1 MAFSAFLD
9 KQILRHVFQNIP
21 YQSPA
26 QIFVGL
32 YVGDP
37 ESGGVE
43 YDAPSYS
50 RFITT
55 WTLNAANDEVSNAT
69 PIDWNIQGAD
79 PVVTITHIAAFNTIV
94 GGNLL
99 ASGLLANPIVS
110 SSRDQVQLEVG
121 GMKISMGACP

>member
-1 MAFSAFLD
+1 MAFSALLD

-21 YQSPA
+21 YQSPT

-43 YDAPSYS
+43 FD
-50 RFITT
+50 
-55 WTLNAANDEVSNAT
+55 AANYVRYISIWVTNITGEEVFNAT

-79 PVVTITHIAAFNTIV
+79 PVVTITHIAVFDTLV

-121 GMKISMGACP
+121 GLRISMGACP

>member
-1 MAFSAFLD
+1 MAFSALLD

-21 YQSPA
+21 CQSPT

-43 YDAPSYS
+43 FD
-50 RFITT
+50 
-55 WTLNAANDEVSNAT
+55 AANYVRYISIWVTNITGEEVFNAT

-79 PVVTITHIAAFNTIV
+79 PVVTITHIAVFDTLV

-121 GMKISMGACP
+121 GLRISMGACP

>member
-1 MAFSAFLD
+1 MAFSALLD

-26 QIFVGL
+26 QVFVGL

-43 YDAPSYS
+43 FDAASYVRYIS
-50 RFITT
+50 NWTVNITGEEAQ
-55 WTLNAANDEVSNAT
+55 NIT

-79 PVVTITHIAAFNTIV
+79 PVVTITHIAVFDALV

-121 GMKISMGACP
+121 GLKISMGACP